1 MHLQHLLRRVLST
14 TATAFAHHRH
24 RMSTS
29 SNSSNNSNNSL
40 ASIQLDFI
48 KGDPL
53 QVADALKS
61 HTPLVLEFWAT
72 WVRLCFCFRNQY
84 RLRFRN

>member
-1 MHLQHLLRRVLST
+1 
-14 TATAFAHHRH
+14 
-24 RMSTS
+24 MSTS

-72 WVRLCFCFRNQY
+72 WVRLCFCFRNQSVGFGFGTDNSA
-84 RLRFRN
+84 RSVRRAAPAFHT

>member
-29 SNSSNNSNNSL
+29 SNSSNNNNSL

>member
-1 MHLQHLLRRVLST
+1 MQFQHLLRRVLST
-14 TATAFAHHRH
+14 TATASAHYRH

-29 SNSSNNSNNSL
+29 SSNNSSTNSL

-61 HTPLVLEFWAT
+61 NTPLVLEFWAT
-72 WVRLCFCFRNQY
+72 WVCFRNQST
-84 RLRFRN
+84 